1 MKLSLTFNSVSI
13 TYFPHKF
20 VLWIFIFV
28 CTQNIYAQTLS
39 SPEIMNCNAIGQ
51 EEGLIQLNVKC
62 MAQDE
67 LGYLWL
73 GTEDGLLRYNGY
85 EFKAFLHN
93 PNDSASIDDDHIRG
107 MTFNDGVLWLATN
120 TKGICYYVLSE
131 DRFYSIQDQTQNPEL
146 NTGYKVF
153 LPKTDTLIFSLENHL
168 MLANQKNGDIQTL
181 PLPLSGRECVVND
194 IIEVKNGKYW
204 LATSSEGIV
213 EADSKTFDYEHT
225 KLLNKQP
232 NNCFYK
238 TKQHLFI
245 GTEQGLFRYNLNSEQ
260 LSSTTFGLPV
270 NCFYK
275 LDDNSFFMGSD
286 VGLYIYNLNNNTIT
300 PQFIQTQ
307 DNVINSQV
315 DVNQILGDEKGNIW
329 IGTEGDG
336 LFHYNRYQKKFQP
349 IYVKLKEFPFISNIS
364 TFQFLPGKDSSL
376 WLGTKYGMV
385 NYSLKTG
392 NFKFYDSEPHA
403 LIYTISKDEYN
414 TIWAGGF
421 TTGLLKYDESNDV
434 FRKLNIELS
443 DEDIVEI
450 IPRGNHNLLICT
462 WAGGI
467 YEFNSKTSE
476 SAEYL
481 VDGKRIN
488 RARTSLLDSKGNLWL
503 GTDQG
508 AYCIHSSGNVKRYQ
522 TYTDSLVRLSG
533 DRVFDITED
542 TEGNIW
548 FGTNVGLTKLDIEK
562 GKTTLYYTQ
571 KGLPNDF
578 IYSVLIAPNNDVWV
592 STNYG
597 ISVLRHATNSFT
609 NYTVSDGLQNNE
621 FNGKAGYQDDQG
633 NFYLGGISGINIF
646 NPSKI
651 IENPHNPNVYIES
664 VELFNKPLSK
674 NELFVDKLSFKSKEN
689 VLTLN
694 FAALNFL
701 EHEKCNYT
709 YKMEGFDT
717 DWRPTGKNRSTTYTN
732 LDPGTYVFQ
741 VKATNDAGIWSP
753 FTDSL
758 EITIVPPWYA
768 SNWFRVLFIV
778 GFLLSGLL
786 FYFQTSKLKKDKI
799 KLERIVDER
808 TRQVQIKND
817 ELQKA
822 FHEAASQRDNVR
834 FLMKELKH
842 RVNNNLQII
851 SSLLNIQANTTSNK
865 EAVTVLE
872 MARNRIMAIANV
884 ENKIKNNSEIVN
896 VADFI
901 RDIAESII
909 KALSTDKKLKF
920 SPVYELSDFEV
931 QNINTTL
938 IGLVLNELITNV
950 NKYAFDEYAQKNTL
964 RIVCKMENEKL
975 ILIVADNG
983 KGYKANDIRKNSMG
997 LNLVSGMVSQ
1007 LNGTIKTD
1015 SSNGTTNR
1023 IEIPV

>member
-1 MKLSLTFNSVSI
+1 M
-13 TYFPHKF
+13 
-20 VLWIFIFV
+20 
-28 CTQNIYAQTLS
+28 TQDN
-39 SPEIMNCNAIGQ
+39 
-51 EEGLIQLNVKC
+51 
-62 MAQDE
+62 
-67 LGYLWL
+67 LGYLWV

-93 PNDSASIDDDHIRG
+93 PNDSTSIKDDHIRG
-107 MTFNDGVLWLATN
+107 MIFHDGILWLATN
-120 TKGICYYVLSE
+120 TKGICYYVPSE

-153 LPKTDTLIFSLENHL
+153 LPKKDTLIFSLENHL
-168 MLANQKNGDIQTL
+168 IIADQKKGDIQTVLL
-181 PLPLSGRECVVND
+181 PFSGRECVVND
-194 IIEVKNGKYW
+194 IIETKNGKYW
-204 LATSSEGIV
+204 LATSSEGIL
-213 EADSKTFDYEHT
+213 ETDSKTFAYKHT
-225 KLLNKQP
+225 NLLNKLT
-232 NNCFYK
+232 NNCFHK
-238 TKQHLFI
+238 SNQHLFI
-245 GTEQGLFRYNLNSEQ
+245 GTEQGLFCYDLNTEQ
-260 LSSTTFGLPV
+260 VSSTTFNLPV

-275 LDDNSFFMGSD
+275 LEEHLLFIGSD
-286 VGLYIYNLNNNTIT
+286 VGLFIYNLENNTIT

-307 DNVINSQV
+307 NNVLHNQV
-315 DVNQILGDEKGNIW
+315 DINQILGDEKGNIW

-336 LFHYNRYQKKFQP
+336 LFHYNRYQKKFHP
-349 IYVKLKEFPFISNIS
+349 IYLKFNEFPLISNIS
-364 TFQFLPGKDSSL
+364 TFQFLPGRDSSL

-385 NYSLKTG
+385 HYSLKNG
-392 NFKFYDSEPHA
+392 SFKFYDSEPQA
-403 LIYTISKDEYN
+403 LIYAISKDEYN

-421 TTGLLKYDESNDV
+421 TSGLLKYDENNDV
-434 FRKLNIELS
+434 FRKIDVELP

-467 YEFNSKTSE
+467 YDFNSKTNE
-476 SAEYL
+476 STEYL

-488 RARTSLLDSKGNLWL
+488 RARTSLLDSRGNLWL

-508 AYCIHSSGNVKRYQ
+508 SYCITNSGKIKRYQ
-522 TYTDSLVRLSG
+522 TNADSLIRMSG
-533 DRVFDITED
+533 DRVFDIAED

-548 FGTNVGLTKLDIEK
+548 FGTNVGLTKFDIEK
-562 GKTTLYYTQ
+562 GRTTLYYTQ

-578 IYSVLIAPNNDVWV
+578 IYSVLVAPNNDVWV

-597 ISVLRHATNSFT
+597 ISVLRQATNSFT
-609 NYTVSDGLQNNE
+609 NYTASDGLQNNE
-621 FNGKAGYQDDQG
+621 FNGKAGYQDDHG
-633 NFYLGGISGINIF
+633 NFYFGGISGINIF
-646 NPSKI
+646 NPSQI

-664 VELFNKPLSK
+664 VELFNKPLNR
-674 NELFVDKLSFKSKEN
+674 NELFADKLSFKSKEN
-689 VLTLN
+689 VLSFN

-701 EHEKCNYT
+701 EPAKCSYT

-717 DWRPTGKNRSTTYTN
+717 DWRPVSKNRSTTYTN

-758 EITIVPPWYA
+758 EIIIVPPWYA
-768 SNWFRVLFIV
+768 SNWFRALFV
-778 GFLLSGLL
+778 VVFLLSGLL
-786 FYFQTSKLKKDKI
+786 FYLYQTSKLKKDKI
-799 KLERIVDER
+799 KLEQIVHHR
-808 TRQVQIKND
+808 TRQVQRKNA
-817 ELQKA
+817 ELKKA

-872 MARNRIMAIANV
+872 MARNRILAIANV
-884 ENKIKNNSEIVN
+884 ETKIKNDSEKVN
-896 VADFI
+896 MADFV

-909 KALSTDKKLKF
+909 KTLSTDKKLIF
-920 SPVYELSDFEV
+920 TPVYELSNFEA

-938 IGLVLNELITNV
+938 IGLILNELITNV
-950 NKYAFDEYAQKNTL
+950 SKYAFEEYAPENTL
-964 RIVCKMENEKL
+964 RIVCRMENEKL

-983 KGYKANDIRKNSMG
+983 KGYQKGDIRKNSMG

-1007 LNGTIKTD
+1007 LNGTIETD
-1015 SSNGTTNR
+1015 SSNGTENR